1 LPSGRDE
8 YRFIAVNLDSQK
20 RKARAGQQVRAL
32 KTQMREAVRAE
43 ILDAAEELIATR
55 GLHGAALA
63 QIARRAGVAVGT
75 LYNYFA
81 DRDAM
86 IRALFDS
93 RRAML
98 RPKLVAAVDN
108 ASQLPFEKR
117 LRQYLR
123 DVFAAFDEHRRF
135 VKVAIETEHLKLS
148 PSSAPSD
155 WLAQIETIVAAGV
168 AEKVLDP
175 KRASL
180 VALMVQGGLKGV
192 LLRRVTEGADFVN
205 EADLIVDIILDGA
218 RRG

>member
-1 LPSGRDE
+1 M
-8 YRFIAVNLDSQK
+8 NLDSQK
-20 RKARAGQQVRAL
+20 RKARAGRQVRAL

-93 RRAML
+93 RRAVL
-98 RPKLVAAVDN
+98 RPKLAAAVEN
-108 ASQLPFEKR
+108 ASHLPFEKR
-117 LRQYLR
+117 LRQYMR

-135 VKVAIETEHLKLS
+135 VKVAIETEHLRLS

-168 AEKVLDP
+168 AEKVIEP

-180 VALMVQGGLKGV
+180 VALMVQGALKNV
-192 LLRRVTEGADFVN
+192 LLRRVTEGVDFVN
-205 EADLIVDIILDGA
+205 EADLIVDIMLDGA
-218 RRG
+218 RRR

>member
-1 LPSGRDE
+1 M
-8 YRFIAVNLDSQK
+8 NLDSQK
-20 RKARAGQQVRAL
+20 RKGRTGQQVRAL

-43 ILDAAEELIATR
+43 ILDAVEELIATR
-55 GLHGAALA
+55 GLHGAPLA

-98 RPKLVAAVDN
+98 RPKLAAAIAN

-117 LRQYLR
+117 LRQYMR
-123 DVFAAFDEHRRF
+123 DVFATFDEHRRF

-148 PSSAPSD
+148 SSPGASE
-155 WLAQIETIVAAGV
+155 WLAQIESIVAAGV
-168 AEKVLDP
+168 AEKVIDP
-175 KRASL
+175 KRAALLTMMLQGSL
-180 VALMVQGGLKGV
+180 KTV
-192 LLRRVTEGADFVN
+192 LLRRAADGGVFVD
-205 EADLIVDIILDGA
+205 EADPLVDIILDGA
-218 RRG
+218 RRT